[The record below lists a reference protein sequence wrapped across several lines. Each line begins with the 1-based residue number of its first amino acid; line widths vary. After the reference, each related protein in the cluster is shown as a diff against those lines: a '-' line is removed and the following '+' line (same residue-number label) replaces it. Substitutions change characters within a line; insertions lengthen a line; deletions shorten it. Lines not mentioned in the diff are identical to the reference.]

1 MMPVLHF
8 MSGSLA
14 ALAFSVRLINEARQ
28 RVALRSPASSIM
40 ASSQLVIRICL
51 LFCLISSL
59 ERALDRL
66 IDSSSRNGIVPYIT
80 QQVASAFTISFNL
93 SIVTMII
100 LWWLLLM
107 TWANRYLTPR
117 RVVWISVGSLVFFY
131 VVIIVLSAAGAVYTD
146 LLDVLR
152 ACQIL
157 VVC

>member
-1 MMPVLHF
+1 
-8 MSGSLA
+8 
-14 ALAFSVRLINEARQ
+14 
-28 RVALRSPASSIM
+28 
-40 ASSQLVIRICL
+40 
-51 LFCLISSL
+51 
-59 ERALDRL
+59 
-66 IDSSSRNGIVPYIT
+66 
-80 QQVASAFTISFNL
+80 VASAFTISFNL

-157 VVC
+157 VC